1 MKNVFNFL
9 KRNQVGILY
18 GVGAGVITYLAYK
31 LGRTDGARVV
41 INNLSDDKLDA
52 LDKLTEGL

>member
-1 MKNVFNFL
+1 MKNLFNFL

-18 GVGAGVITYLAYK
+18 GVGAGVVTYLAYK

>member
-41 INNLSDDKLDA
+41 INNLSDGKLVW
-52 LDKLTEGL
+52 LDEITKDL

>member
-1 MKNVFNFL
+1 MKNLFNFL

-18 GVGAGVITYLAYK
+18 GVGAGVVTYLAYK
-31 LGRTDGARVV
+31 LGRTDGAKVV
-41 INNLSDDKLDA
+41 INNLSDGRLDA

>member
-18 GVGAGVITYLAYK
+18 GVGAGVVTYLAHK

>member
-1 MKNVFNFL
+1 MKNLFNFL

>member
-18 GVGAGVITYLAYK
+18 GVGAGVVTYLAYK

>member
-1 MKNVFNFL
+1 MKNLFNFL

-18 GVGAGVITYLAYK
+18 GVGAGVVTYLAYK
-31 LGRTDGARVV
+31 LGRTDGAKIV

-52 LDKLTEGL
+52 LDKLTKGL